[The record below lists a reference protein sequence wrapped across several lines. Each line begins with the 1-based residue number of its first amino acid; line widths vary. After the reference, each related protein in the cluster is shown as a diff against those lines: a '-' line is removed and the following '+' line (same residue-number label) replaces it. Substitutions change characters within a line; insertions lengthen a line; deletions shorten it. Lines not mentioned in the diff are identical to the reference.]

1 MAEVSRIRPQ
11 AESSEHQARV
21 DLAALHRIAWLWGW
35 SEAVVNH
42 MTFMLPG
49 SDEHFL
55 LIPYGLHWSEVR
67 ASDFMV
73 VDLDGTVVAGN
84 GRAELSA
91 VSLHGPLHRR
101 LPHARCV
108 VHTHQPNISALTALK
123 DQTLLMAHQD
133 SMIFHGAVAYLD
145 AYEDL
150 PLDASAG
157 EICAGAMGENIV
169 LLMKNH
175 GPMVVGETV
184 AKTFQ
189 TLYYLDRVANVQL
202 RAMSTGRE
210 VQTISE
216 ELATRTGPFFRK
228 HYLGEEAD
236 MHLDAVKRILDR
248 QGADYAA

>member
-1 MAEVSRIRPQ
+1 MNRIAPIK
-11 AESSEHQARV
+11 ADGTLTQARI
-21 DLAALHRIAWLWGW
+21 DLAALHRICWSWGW

-42 MTFMLPG
+42 MTFMVPG
-49 SDEHFL
+49 SSEHFL

-67 ASDFMV
+67 ASDFMIV
-73 VDLDGTVVAGN
+73 NLDGGVVSGE

-91 VSLHGPLHRR
+91 VSLHGPLHRL

-108 VHTHQPNISALTALK
+108 LHTHQPNISSLTALK

-133 SMIFHGAVAYLD
+133 AMIFHGAVAYLD
-145 AYEDL
+145 SYDDL

-157 EICAGAMGENIV
+157 EVCAKAMGDNIV

-175 GPMVVGETV
+175 GPMVVGETI

-189 TLYYLDRVANVQL
+189 TLYYLDRVANVQM
-202 RAMSTGRE
+202 RALSTGRPVE
-210 VQTISE
+210 TISGR
-216 ELATRTGPFFRK
+216 LAAETGPFFRK

-236 MHLDAVKRILDR
+236 MHFEAIKRMLDR
-248 QGADYAA
+248 QGADYAS